1 MQRPSPDTP
10 SPRALPRLLG
20 CSEPGT
26 LCSECCAPC
35 LLGTRKASSLQ
46 AQSAAEAAFGE
57 AGRGSKTGPT
67 WGSRALPTPPGREGK
82 PRQKDLAPPLGG
94 RPSFRALAA
103 PSPLYTSAPLLKT
116 RGNHACALCPPGA
129 REAAAGGFL
138 ALGEALDGGAGGQR
152 RAHSAS
158 RCSLGVQA
166 APRPSARSPRVN
178 PAPHPHSGRPWLA
191 LASCFSPRASL
202 VGVGPAGPSLLS
214 PSIYSRVPARAWR
227 RAVA

>member
-1 MQRPSPDTP
+1 MSVVPHVSWAPGRPAPSRHRVQQRLRSVRLGGGLKLAPPGEAELFP
-10 SPRALPRLLG
+10 PLLG
-20 CSEPGT
+20 E
-26 LCSECCAPC
+26 
-35 LLGTRKASSLQ
+35 
-46 AQSAAEAAFGE
+46 
-57 AGRGSKTGPT
+57 RGSRGRKTWP
-67 WGSRALPTPPGREGK
+67 
-82 PRQKDLAPPLGG
+82 PPLGG
-94 RPSFRALAA
+94 RPSVRALAA

-116 RGNHACALCPPGA
+116 RGNHACALCTPGA
-129 REAAAGGFL
+129 REAAGGGFL
-138 ALGEALDGGAGGQR
+138 ALGEALDGGSGGQR
-152 RAHSAS
+152 HRAHSAS